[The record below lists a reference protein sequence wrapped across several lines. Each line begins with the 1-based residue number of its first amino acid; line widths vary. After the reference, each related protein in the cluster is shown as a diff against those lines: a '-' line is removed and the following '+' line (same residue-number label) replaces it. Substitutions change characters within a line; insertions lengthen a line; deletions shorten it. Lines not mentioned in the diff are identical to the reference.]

1 MRRSV
6 DVGRHSAAPPRSG
19 GRRAP
24 CVHEGARGEPAQ
36 QPCAARARRV
46 GRGLLMS
53 AIVAVEL
60 RKQFTVAG
68 RTIHAVRGVSF
79 ALAPGAL
86 CAIVGPSGSGKS
98 TLLTLLGG
106 LDVPTAGEV
115 WIGTTNIGRMSAG
128 RRTRFRAANVGFV
141 FQAHNL
147 VPVLTAAENVAL
159 PLTLLP
165 LSARERA
172 RRVGAVLDD
181 LGLHDL
187 AHHRPGELSGGQQQ
201 RVGLARAL
209 VTAPAIV
216 LADEPTAHL
225 DSRTARDVVDVMRA
239 MNRRR
244 ATTILL
250 ATHDDADGGRA
261 RGPAAHDRLG
271 SDVTDAVRAVLDAQP
286 AVEAVAPRLEF
297 QGLASAGPRTL
308 TFAGIGVD
316 PAPESHLRSL
326 VLLTAGEWFTGAER
340 MP

>member
-1 MRRSV
+1 
-6 DVGRHSAAPPRSG
+6 
-19 GRRAP
+19 
-24 CVHEGARGEPAQ
+24 
-36 QPCAARARRV
+36 
-46 GRGLLMS
+46 MS
-53 AIVAVEL
+53 AIVALDL

-115 WIGTTNIGRMSAG
+115 WIGTANVGRMSAG

-159 PLTLLP
+159 PLALLP

-172 RRVGAVLDD
+172 RRVGALLDD
-181 LGLHDL
+181 LGLHEL

-244 ATTILL
+244 ATTIVL
-250 ATHDDADGGRA
+250 ATHD
-261 RGPAAHDRLG
+261 PA
-271 SDVTDAVRAVLDAQP
+271 VDAVADEQIALCDGV
-286 AVEAVAPRLEF
+286 VARRDERRREPW
-297 QGLASAGPRTL
+297 ASSSSDSLSATSSVTR
-308 TFAGIGVD
+308 GV
-316 PAPESHLRSL
+316 ASL
-326 VLLTAGEWFTGAER
+326 PPPPSRWLSCS
-340 MP
+340 